1 MNKREATQLLKL
13 LNTKNY
19 MELENILNNTIKEL
33 ELKELHG
40 NTFTKGIKAYKKQ
53 LAKMKNRPIL
63 QYCHYDNGIQYATD
77 SYTAIA
83 LNTDY
88 HTDLIDYHNNENGI
102 YPTIA
107 EFFPDSKH
115 GEIIDIN
122 LNHVAEPL
130 KTDDCLYKIIGI
142 PFKGN
147 VTIFLNADYVK
158 TMLQVFGNDATF
170 KAYGTQRPVLIESER
185 GRGLIVPI
193 RPTDTLKTKWNEK
206 INNELRA

>member
-13 LNTKNY
+13 LNAKNY
-19 MELENILNNTIKEL
+19 IELENILNNTIKEL

-63 QYCHYDNGIQYATD
+63 QYCHYENGIQYATD

-83 LNTDY
+83 LKDEY
-88 HTDLIDYHNNENGI
+88 HTDLIEYHNNENGA
-102 YPTIA
+102 YPAIA

-122 LNHVAEPL
+122 LNHVVEPL
-130 KTDDCLYKIIGI
+130 KMNDSSDKIIGI

-147 VTIFLNADYVK
+147 DIIFLNADYVK
-158 TMLQVFGNDATF
+158 TMLQIFGNDATF
-170 KAYGTQRPVLIESER
+170 KACGTLRPVLIESER

-193 RPTDTLKTKWNEK
+193 RPTDILKTKWDEK
-206 INNELRA
+206 INNEMSA

>member
-1 MNKREATQLLKL
+1 MNKREASQLLKL
-13 LNTKNY
+13 LNAKNY

-63 QYCHYDNGIQYATD
+63 QYCHYDNDIQYATD
-77 SYTAIA
+77 SFTAIA
-83 LNTDY
+83 LNAEY
-88 HTDLIDYHNNENGI
+88 HTDLIEYHNNENGT
-102 YPTIA
+102 YPAIA

-115 GEIIDIN
+115 GETVSIN
-122 LNHVAEPL
+122 MDHVVEPL
-130 KTDDCLYKIIGI
+130 KTDDSLYKIIGI
-142 PFKGN
+142 PFNGN
-147 VTIFLNADYVK
+147 GTIFLNADYVK

-170 KAYGTQRPVLIESER
+170 KAYGDLRPVLIESER

-193 RPTDTLKTKWNEK
+193 RPTDTLKTEWNKK
-206 INNELRA
+206 INNERSA

>member
-1 MNKREATQLLKL
+1 MNKREANQLLKL
-13 LNTKNY
+13 LNAKNY
-19 MELENILNNTIKEL
+19 MELENILKNTIKEL

-63 QYCHYDNGIQYATD
+63 QYCHYENGIQYATD

-83 LNTDY
+83 LNAEY
-88 HTDLIDYHNNENGI
+88 HTDLIEYHNNENGT

-130 KTDDCLYKIIGI
+130 ATDDRLSKIIGI

-147 VTIFLNADYVK
+147 GTIFLDADYVK

-170 KAYGTQRPVLIESER
+170 KAYGDLRPVLIESER

>member
-1 MNKREATQLLKL
+1 MNKKEANQLLKL
-13 LNTKNY
+13 LNAKNY
-19 MELENILNNTIKEL
+19 MELENILKNTIKEL

-130 KTDDCLYKIIGI
+130 KTDDCLYKIIGV

-147 VTIFLNADYVK
+147 GTIFLNADYVK
-158 TMLQVFGNDATF
+158 TMLLIFGNDATF
-170 KAYGTQRPVLIESER
+170 KACGDLRPVLIESER

-193 RPTDTLKTKWNEK
+193 RPTDTLKKEWNEK

>member
-130 KTDDCLYKIIGI
+130 KTDDCLYKIIGV

-147 VTIFLNADYVK
+147 GTIFLNADYVK
-158 TMLQVFGNDATF
+158 TMLLIFGNDATF
-170 KAYGTQRPVLIESER
+170 KACGDLRPVLIESER

>member
-1 MNKREATQLLKL
+1 MNKREANQLLKL
-13 LNTKNY
+13 LNAKNY

-77 SYTAIA
+77 SFTAIA
-83 LNTDY
+83 LKTEY
-88 HTDLIDYHNNENGI
+88 HTSLIEYHNNENGT
-102 YPTIA
+102 YPAIA
-107 EFFPDSKH
+107 EYFPDSKH
-115 GEIIDIN
+115 GEIVTIN
-122 LNHVAEPL
+122 LDHIVNPL
-130 KTDDCLYKIIGI
+130 TSESSSFKIIGV

-147 VTIFLNADYVK
+147 DTIFLDADYVK
-158 TMLQVFGNDATF
+158 TMLLIFGNDATF
-170 KAYGTQRPVLIESER
+170 KACGTLRPVLIESER

-206 INNELRA
+206 INNEMSA

>member
-1 MNKREATQLLKL
+1 MNKREANQLLKL
-13 LNTKNY
+13 LNAKNY
-19 MELENILNNTIKEL
+19 MELENILKNTIKEL

-63 QYCHYDNGIQYATD
+63 QYCHYENGIQYATD
-77 SYTAIA
+77 SFTAIA
-83 LNTDY
+83 LKAEY
-88 HTDLIDYHNNENGI
+88 HTDLIEYHNNENGT

-130 KTDDCLYKIIGI
+130 VTDSCSYKIIGV

-147 VTIFLNADYVK
+147 ETIFLNADYVK

-170 KAYGTQRPVLIESER
+170 KSCGVLRPVLIESER
-185 GRGLIVPI
+185 GKGLIVPI
-193 RPTDTLKTKWNEK
+193 RPTDILKKEWNEK
-206 INNELRA
+206 INNELGA

>member
-1 MNKREATQLLKL
+1 MNKREASQLLKL
-13 LNTKNY
+13 LNAKNY
-19 MELENILNNTIKEL
+19 MELEKILNNTIKEL

-63 QYCHYDNGIQYATD
+63 QYCHYENGIQYATD
-77 SYTAIA
+77 SFTAIA
-83 LNTDY
+83 LNAEY
-88 HTDLIDYHNNENGI
+88 HTDLIEYHNNENGI

-107 EFFPDSKH
+107 EFFPDSKY

-130 KTDDCLYKIIGI
+130 ITDGCLSKIIGI

-147 VTIFLNADYVK
+147 DTIFLNADYVK
-158 TMLQVFGNDATF
+158 TMLLIFGNDATF
-170 KAYGTQRPVLIESER
+170 KACGTQRPILIESER
-185 GRGLIVPI
+185 GKGLIVPI
-193 RPTDTLKTKWNEK
+193 RATDTLKTKWNEK
-206 INNELRA
+206 INNEMSA